1 MIQVDIPGYR
11 VLQLTHLVMDY
22 NGTLAVDGEIAAGV
36 AAAMEVLA
44 SQVTIHVITADT
56 FGLAANGLKGCPV
69 KLSVL
74 PPGDQD
80 VAKLDY
86 VERLGAAQTAAV
98 GNGRNDRRM
107 LKKSAL
113 GIAVVLGEG
122 PAVIRHVP
130 VHDRQADH
138 LLQSFQMPE
147 YQCPVGPGAGQR
159 NVQVVAVRL
168 GPEPAAAAR
177 AGAAVGGDPVTKL
190 RRAALE
196 VALVRLGV
204 VPLVFPFSVHQ
215 KSHNSILRSI

>member
-1 MIQVDIPGYR
+1 MIAIDIPGYGLLR
-11 VLQLTHLVMDY
+11 LEHLVMDY

-107 LKKSAL
+107 LAAAGL
-113 GIAVVLGEG
+113 GIAVILDEG
-122 PAVIRHVP
+122 A
-130 VHDRQADH
+130 AFET
-138 LLQSFQMPE
+138 L
-147 YQCPVGPGAGQR
+147 
-159 NVQVVAVRL
+159 
-168 GPEPAAAAR
+168 AAADVVCR
-177 AGAAVGGDPVTKL
+177 GIVP
-190 RRAALE
+190 ALE
-196 VALVRLGV
+196 LLIHPLRLTAT
-204 VPLVFPFSVHQ
+204 
-215 KSHNSILRSI
+215 LRS

>member
-1 MIQVDIPGYR
+1 MITVDIPGYGLLR
-11 VLQLTHLVMDY
+11 LEHLVMDY

-107 LKKSAL
+107 LAAAGL
-113 GIAVVLGEG
+113 GIAVILDEG
-122 PAVIRHVP
+122 A
-130 VHDRQADH
+130 AFET
-138 LLQSFQMPE
+138 L
-147 YQCPVGPGAGQR
+147 
-159 NVQVVAVRL
+159 
-168 GPEPAAAAR
+168 AAADVVCR
-177 AGAAVGGDPVTKL
+177 GIVP
-190 RRAALE
+190 ALE
-196 VALVRLGV
+196 LLIHPLRLTAT
-204 VPLVFPFSVHQ
+204 
-215 KSHNSILRSI
+215 LRS